1 MDPNTG
7 MYKKLSQPLKTTESV
22 VSPITS
28 MIMSNDGL
36 YFATMDKNCCVCL
49 FKKDHLQGDI
59 TKPIEWQFNGKKKTH
74 EVEITSIAFGES
86 LDENE

>member
-22 VSPITS
+22 VSPITQ

-36 YFATMDKNCCVCL
+36 FFATMDKNCCVCL
-49 FKKDHLQGDI
+49 FKKDHL
-59 TKPIEWQFNGKKKTH
+59 
-74 EVEITSIAFGES
+74 
-86 LDENE
+86 

>member
-1 MDPNTG
+1 MVFTPDGDELLIGQTNGIIQVMDPNTG

-22 VSPITS
+22 VSPITQ

-49 FKKDHLQGDI
+49 FKKDHL
-59 TKPIEWQFNGKKKTH
+59 
-74 EVEITSIAFGES
+74 
-86 LDENE
+86 